1 MSRLSTLPWSIAA
14 IALLFPAWWLA
25 HRHTTFIADPLV
37 VAEAL
42 PAFLGDPET
51 WRHIGITVWRVAVGL
66 FLGVAIGAVVAFA
79 MRLSDLSRSVFSLYV
94 TIALRTPSAIAAIL
108 ALAIFQRSEIGYMA
122 VVAFITFPF
131 MTIGLLD
138 GLRSADR
145 QLDEVAQIYRL
156 GTWALIRHILL
167 PFLAPFVFSAFRNA
181 YALAWKVIVVAEI
194 FGAAKEGFGARFNY
208 AWDYLLMIDVHLWL
222 LVFIVLV
229 LFVEYGV
236 IRVLERHVFRW
247 RKTIDA

>member
-1 MSRLSTLPWSIAA
+1 MRKSSTLPWSIAA

-25 HRHTTFIADPLV
+25 YRTTTFIADPLV
-37 VAEAL
+37 VAAEL
-42 PAFLGDPET
+42 PGFLAQGET
-51 WRHIGITVWRVAVGL
+51 WRHIAITVWRVAAGL
-66 FLGVAIGAVVAFA
+66 ALGVAIGTSVAFA
-79 MRLSDLSRSVFSLYV
+79 MRLSDLSRSIFSLYV

-108 ALAIFQRSEIGYMA
+108 ALAIFQRSEIGYIA

-131 MTIGLLD
+131 MTVGLLD

-156 GTWALIRHILL
+156 GTWRLIRHIHV
-167 PFLAPFVFSAFRNA
+167 PFLAPYLFSAFRNA

-208 AWDYLLMIDVHLWL
+208 AWDYLLMVDVHLWL
-222 LVFIVLV
+222 FVFIALV

-247 RKTIDA
+247 RLTRDA